1 MSDADDP
8 YAALSR
14 LIADRILGVRADEQD
29 IELDD
34 ADWRLI
40 IDALSHKALIRAEMN
55 ERTSCSIDVLVSK

>member
-14 LIADRILGVRADEQD
+14 LIAARILGVRTDEQD

-40 IDALSHKALIRAEMN
+40 IDALSHKALTRAEMN
-55 ERTSCSIDVLVSK
+55 ERTSCTAPNLMSK